1 MKSAK
6 TALEGKKRRVL
17 DQNMLLLFL
26 IIGLAIIATIVNPR
40 FLRVTN
46 IINIFQ
52 QIAVLGIVSCGVGML
67 LVSGHIDISVGSQV
81 SLMGVLVAMIIQRML
96 GLPDKDVSQLSIA
109 LTYPVMFLATFSVGA
124 LLGLINGLVVIWS
137 RTASFIITLG
147 FLTVYH
153 GVALLISGGGSFT
166 LYGRFE
172 LLGRGRIFNVIPVS
186 ILFFLGIVVL
196 AHIVLKHLKFGRFL
210 YAIGDNRKAAYVSG
224 IKTNRVIVKG
234 YIMVGLLN
242 ALAAIIMISR
252 VGTALANTG
261 DAYALDSLA
270 AVVVGG
276 VAITGGKGNALS
288 IFLGVVLIGLIGNA
302 LVVMNVNPHMRDV
315 VIGLIIVTAVTIN
328 QVTAQRS

>member
-1 MKSAK
+1 MQNTK
-6 TALEGKKRRVL
+6 TALGKKKKRVI

-26 IIGLAIIATIVNPR
+26 IIALAIIATIVNPR
-40 FLRVTN
+40 FLRITN

-52 QIAVLGIVSCGVGML
+52 QIAVLGIVASGVGIL

-81 SLMGVLVAMIIQRML
+81 SLIGVIVAMIIQRML
-96 GLPDKDVSQLSIA
+96 GLPDKDVSQLSVA
-109 LTYPVMFLATFSVGA
+109 LTYPVMFLAAFAVGFC
-124 LLGLINGLVVIWS
+124 LGLINGLVVIWS

-153 GVALLISGGGSFT
+153 GIALLVSGGGSYT

-186 ILFFLGIVVL
+186 ILFFLGVVIL
-196 AHIVLKHLKFGRFL
+196 AHIILKYLRFGRFL
-210 YAIGDNRKAAYVSG
+210 YAIGDNPKAAYVSG
-224 IKTNRVIVKG
+224 IKTNRVIVTG

-261 DAYALDSLA
+261 DSYALDSLA

-315 VIGLIIVTAVTIN
+315 VIGLIIVIAVTIN